1 MLRLMLLL
9 CCSLYLLG
17 CTPTL
22 DQTKPDSGHIITP
35 GVGIENLS
43 LSDSIEHATSNF
55 SKDFVMKDGYLFLP
69 TKGIDASYN
78 NEGKIAAIFLYYRLP
93 KYKSFEGITDKGIG
107 KNSSIQD
114 VYKAYGTP
122 TREGDSVV
130 SEFGAMP
137 GAHEH
142 TITYLHSGIEFT
154 FWNKQLADIRVIN
167 SR

>member
-1 MLRLMLLL
+1 V
-9 CCSLYLLG
+9 
-17 CTPTL
+17 T
-22 DQTKPDSGHIITP
+22 SGHNVTCFDYEVMISP
-35 GVGIENLS
+35 LFRWPNS
-43 LSDSIEHATSNF
+43 LCHYS
-55 SKDFVMKDGYLFLP
+55 
-69 TKGIDASYN
+69 
-78 NEGKIAAIFLYYRLP
+78 
-93 KYKSFEGITDKGIG
+93 ITDKGIG

-154 FWNKQLADIRVIN
+154 FWDKQLADIRVIN